1 MTRHNQSSWS
11 LAVVAFLFILLPRVG
26 FTLGFGQ
33 IKLYSYLN
41 EPIEAEIELL
51 GAENI
56 DPAYLMVSLASSQE
70 FKKTN
75 LARPYFLTKLRFKVI
90 KENARTVIQVT
101 SHEPVKVPSLEFL
114 VVIQGSMGRF
124 MRGYTLLFDPV
135 PLEAV
140 RKRRPLH
147 STSLEIQQIQRLET
161 AQAQDRALAF
171 SQRKSSPNDALLKQ
185 PRMASANARMQSTTP
200 ITDVPP
206 RTARNDSA
214 LDEFEHLFQSDA
226 TPEGDKKTDVTTTQS
241 AQAVS
246 IESPLPLESS
256 TTALSASAPTA
267 EEEAENSVISGG
279 SLWSAGFD
287 KDRWLLGSGLGLL
300 ICVGVTVLWL
310 KRARETLPVPVSSTI
325 PDLES
330 NVEIFDN
337 ELRLKLDLAKQYMMI
352 QDSESAAEIL
362 QEVILRGN
370 TREIEV
376 AQGLLAKMRTP

>member
-75 LARPYFLTKLRFKVI
+75 LARPYFLTKLRFKVV
-90 KENARTVIQVT
+90 KENARTVIQIT

-147 STSLEIQQIQRLET
+147 SASPEIQGLET

-185 PRMASANARMQSTTP
+185 PRMASANSRMQSTTP

-206 RTARNDSA
+206 RTARNDNA
-214 LDEFEHLFQSDA
+214 LDEFEHLFQSDV
-226 TPEGDKKTDVTTTQS
+226 TPEGDKKTEVTTTQS

-246 IESPLPLESS
+246 IESALPVESS
-256 TTALSASAPTA
+256 TTVLSASAPTA
-267 EEEAENSVISGG
+267 EEAAENSVISGS

-287 KDRWLLGSGLGLL
+287 KDKWLLGSGLGLL
-300 ICVGVTVLWL
+300 ICVGVTVLLL
-310 KRARETLPVPVSSTI
+310 KRARETLPTPVLSTI

-370 TREIEV
+370 TREIEI